1 MRANF
6 GVSVCMW
13 CVWVDV
19 CWSKYVCESYERVT
33 IALGRYTQKY
43 DRSYEEKW
51 GKYGWI
57 DICWLVCTSFRL
69 FYSIRRLDGWY
80 YWWPFVGFASIMPAD
95 EPECLSENMIRVFI
109 YNQIWRK
116 LIVQCRCRINQLTR
130 PSHASAHRL
139 KQWNERVLGG
149 QWSSRSHFV
158 RYIIS
163 SIYSVIN
170 W

>member
-1 MRANF
+1 
-6 GVSVCMW
+6 MW

-130 PSHASAHRL
+130 RRL
-139 KQWNERVLGG
+139 MRQRIAWNSGMKGFSGANDHHVHTSCVTLFHPFIQSLIDKYGM
-149 QWSSRSHFV
+149 Q
-158 RYIIS
+158 
-163 SIYSVIN
+163 N
-170 W
+170 